1 MRPPSPLVIIVYLYM
16 YACESWNLTAELE
29 KRTQAFER
37 RCYRSLL
44 NIAYKNHITN
54 EDVRRKI
61 QAATG
66 DYDELLTMMKKRK
79 LRLFGHGSRRRGRQK
94 KLEDNIKRWIGVEFA
109 SSARAAK
116 TRTRWKGIVAKS
128 SVVPQRLSKVVG

>member
-1 MRPPSPLVIIVYLYM
+1 MRPLVISVYLYM
-16 YACESWNLTAELE
+16 YACESWNLTAELK
-29 KRTQAFER
+29 KRTHAFER

-54 EDVRRKI
+54 KDVRRKI
-61 QAATG
+61 QAAIG

-79 LRLFGHGSRRRGRQK
+79 LRLSGHGSRRRGRQK
-94 KLEDNIKRWIGVEFA
+94 KLEDNIKEWIGMEFA
-109 SSARAAK
+109 SSVRAAK

-128 SVVPQRLSKVVG
+128 SVVSQRLSKVVG